1 MRVNHQDQDQARG
14 KAAPERAVHT
24 SRANQW
30 VPSQGPA
37 AASFHSAHLLPRP
50 RISPATKQNITSLTF
65 PLTRSPLD
73 DPGVSVLTT
82 AGCYMGP
89 LTHDEGGNAVE
100 GRKEGGFV
108 PTEQGKG
115 WDCGRRR
122 RARERLPNQSVWQN
136 ISRECKLRPA

>member
-1 MRVNHQDQDQARG
+1 MSPTPQAGQSEVPVAPVGRAHWGCRKRHQENDGAGRGGEGVRVNHQDQDQARG

-30 VPSQGPA
+30 VPGQGPA

-89 LTHDEGGNAVE
+89 LT
-100 GRKEGGFV
+100 
-108 PTEQGKG
+108 Q
-115 WDCGRRR
+115 
-122 RARERLPNQSVWQN
+122 
-136 ISRECKLRPA
+136 